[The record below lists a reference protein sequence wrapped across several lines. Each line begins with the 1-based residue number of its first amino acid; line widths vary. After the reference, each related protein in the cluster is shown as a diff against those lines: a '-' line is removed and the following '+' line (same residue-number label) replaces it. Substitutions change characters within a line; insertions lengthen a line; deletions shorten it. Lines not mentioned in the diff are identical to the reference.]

1 MVKEEMTNVSG
12 VKKTV
17 LVVDDDPE
25 IRKLLVASFGRLGF
39 EVSSVGDGRAAIKA
53 LEAKR
58 PTLLCLDLMLPE
70 SSGYDVA
77 EHVQKSPALAGLPIL
92 MVSARAMPGDRA
104 HAEELGVKA
113 FLPKPFTQAELQEH
127 VLRALEGADA

>member
-1 MVKEEMTNVSG
+1 MSG

-25 IRKLLVASFGRLGF
+25 IRKLLVASFVRLGF

-53 LEAKR
+53 LEAQR

-70 SSGYDVA
+70 SSGYDVC
-77 EHVQKSPALAGLPIL
+77 EHVQKTPGLSGLPIL
-92 MVSARAMPGDRA
+92 MVSARTMPGDRA

-127 VLRALEGADA
+127 VLRALEGVDA